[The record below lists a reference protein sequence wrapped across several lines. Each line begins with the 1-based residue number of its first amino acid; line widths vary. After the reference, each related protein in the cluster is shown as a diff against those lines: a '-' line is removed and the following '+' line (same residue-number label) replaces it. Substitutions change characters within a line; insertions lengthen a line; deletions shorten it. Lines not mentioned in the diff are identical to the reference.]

1 MLGVDKKLMEGAMKG
16 IVFVLTLLWCYS
28 VCAVTAEDLYGY
40 GLAYHSHTV
49 YALRVAGLR

>member
-1 MLGVDKKLMEGAMKG
+1 MEGAMKG

-49 YALRVAGLR
+49 YALCVAGLR